1 MDKEEEEDE
10 EEEEEEGLGIGIW
23 ILDPVCCLV
32 FFFHFKKW
40 VFVILLALEN

>member
-1 MDKEEEEDE
+1 LSLVDKE

-32 FFFHFKKW
+32 FFFS
-40 VFVILLALEN
+40 L